1 MRIKKVLLI
10 FFLILFLLFPQLSQ
24 VSSASWLL
32 KPGMRDNRVAQIQ
45 SWLRLLGYLD
55 YEATG
60 YFGPMTAQAVFAFQQ
75 AERLKTDGLVGKE
88 TFNRLRIRLYEQS
101 VSSSNNLSMEKA
113 TLLSWEKAKTIF
125 PVGEVAQVIDW
136 ETGLSFGV
144 YRYGGSLHADC
155 EPCAPE
161 DTAVLFALYQGQWSW
176 ERRAVQVLIGDYLIA
191 GSINGMPHG
200 RYTIKNNYFP
210 GHFCLHFY
218 ESRLHKN
225 SKIDRAHQEMVLAAA
240 GEG

>member
-1 MRIKKVLLI
+1 MRIKKG
-10 FFLILFLLFPQLSQ
+10 FLILFLALFSLFHQSPR
-24 VSSASWLL
+24 VFSASWLL

-45 SWLRLLGYLD
+45 NWLRLLGYLD

-60 YFGPMTAQAVFAFQQ
+60 YFGPMTAQAVLAFQQ
-75 AERLKTDGLVGKE
+75 AERLRMDGLVGKE
-88 TFNRLRIRLYEQS
+88 TFSRLQIRLYEQS
-101 VSSSNNLSMEKA
+101 VSSSINLAIKKA

-125 PVGEVAQVIDW
+125 PVGEVARVIDW
-136 ETGLSFGV
+136 ETGLSFRV

-155 EPCAPE
+155 EPYTAE
-161 DTAVLFALYQGQWSW
+161 DTAVMFALYQGQWNW
-176 ERRAVQVLIGDYLIA
+176 ERRAVQVLIGDHLIA

-200 RYTIKNNYFP
+200 RYAIKNNCFP

-225 SKIDRAHQEMVLAAA
+225 SKIDRAHQEMVLEAA